1 MSIHAT
7 ATFEVK
13 AWEEKPYDEIDEG
26 PKLTRASVTKSFSG
40 DIEGEGTVEYLMIHR
55 DDGSASFVGL
65 ERVVGRVGDR
75 SGSFVLQHTGT
86 FEGARRRPPGS
97 SCRGRAPGTCVAC
110 AARVASLPRTRS
122 ATPSH
127 STTTSSDA
135 PDTLAHFIHR
145 AETSEVENAIV
156 RDNDTM
162 SLSDSGM

>member
-1 MSIHAT
+1 MTVHAT

-65 ERVVGRVGDR
+65 ERVIGRVGDR

-86 FEGARRRPPGS
+86 FEGGTAKTTWFVVPGS
-97 SCRGRAPGTCVAC
+97 GTGDLRGLRGEGGF
-110 AARVASLPRTRS
+110 ASAHAERYS
-122 ATPSH
+122 I
-127 STTTSSDA
+127 
-135 PDTLAHFIHR
+135 TLDYDF
-145 AETSEVENAIV
+145 E
-156 RDNDTM
+156 
-162 SLSDSGM
+162 

>member
-86 FEGARRRPPGS
+86 FEGGTAKTTWFVVPGS
-97 SCRGRAPGTCVAC
+97 GTGDLRGLRGEGGF
-110 AARVASLPRTRS
+110 ASAHAERYS
-122 ATPSH
+122 I
-127 STTTSSDA
+127 
-135 PDTLAHFIHR
+135 TLDYDF
-145 AETSEVENAIV
+145 E
-156 RDNDTM
+156 
-162 SLSDSGM
+162 

>member
-1 MSIHAT
+1 MTVHAT

-86 FEGARRRPPGS
+86 FEGGTAKTTWFVVPGS
-97 SCRGRAPGTCVAC
+97 GTGDLRGLRGEGGF
-110 AARVASLPRTRS
+110 ASAHAEHYS
-122 ATPSH
+122 V
-127 STTTSSDA
+127 
-135 PDTLAHFIHR
+135 TLDYDF
-145 AETSEVENAIV
+145 E
-156 RDNDTM
+156 
-162 SLSDSGM
+162 

>member
-1 MSIHAT
+1 MTVHAT

-40 DIEGEGTVEYLMIHR
+40 DIEGEGAVEYLMIHR

-86 FEGARRRPPGS
+86 FEGGTAKTTWFVVPGS
-97 SCRGRAPGTCVAC
+97 GTGALRGLRGEGGF
-110 AARVASLPRTRS
+110 ASAHAERYS
-122 ATPSH
+122 I
-127 STTTSSDA
+127 
-135 PDTLAHFIHR
+135 TLDYDF
-145 AETSEVENAIV
+145 E
-156 RDNDTM
+156 
-162 SLSDSGM
+162 

>member
-1 MSIHAT
+1 MTVHAT

-65 ERVVGRVGDR
+65 ERVVGRVGAR

-86 FEGARRRPPGS
+86 FEGGTAKTTWFVVPGS
-97 SCRGRAPGTCVAC
+97 GTGDLRGLRGEGGF
-110 AARVASLPRTRS
+110 ASAHAERYS
-122 ATPSH
+122 I
-127 STTTSSDA
+127 
-135 PDTLAHFIHR
+135 TLDYDF
-145 AETSEVENAIV
+145 E
-156 RDNDTM
+156 
-162 SLSDSGM
+162 